1 MELSLSGRTAVVTG
15 ASQGIGL
22 AISKAYADAGATV
35 LMVARNQPRLE
46 EAAATIGNGRV
57 FTCSADVSGVEGCDR
72 IRQAVETQLGHCDIL
87 ANNAGSA
94 RRGPFETITDE
105 IWQEDFDLKLFS
117 VIRLCRHF
125 IPAMR
130 ERRWGRILN
139 TVSIQG
145 KTPNGGGAPTNVSR
159 AAGIAMTKILSK
171 ELAPDN
177 ITVNALC
184 TGRIKS
190 AQWPGFWKRDAPDA
204 TFEEYLAREG
214 KRIPIGRVGEPEEF
228 AAVALFLASDAA
240 SYITGVALNIDGGMS
255 PAV

>member
-1 MELSLSGRTAVVTG
+1 MELSLEGKTAVVTG

-22 AISKAYADAGATV
+22 AIAKAYTDAGASV
-35 LMVARNQPRLE
+35 MIVARDQARLD
-46 EAAATIGNGRV
+46 EAAGGIGGDRI
-57 FTCSADVSGVEGCDR
+57 FTCSADVSTSEGCDGVNAAIGR
-72 IRQAVETQLGHCDIL
+72 HLGHCDIL
-87 ANNAGSA
+87 VNNAGSA
-94 RRGPFETITDE
+94 KRGPFESITDDV
-105 IWQEDFDLKLFS
+105 WMEDFNLKLFS
-117 VIRLCRHF
+117 VIRLTRHC

-130 ERRWGRILN
+130 ERRWGRVLN

-145 KTPNGGGAPTNVSR
+145 KAPNGGGAPTNVSR

-190 AQWPGFWKRDAPDA
+190 AQWPRFWKRDAPDA
-204 TFEEYLAREG
+204 TFEEYLAQEG
-214 KRIPIGRVGEPEEF
+214 KRIPLGRVGEAEEF

-240 SYITGVALNIDGGMS
+240 SYVTGVALNIDGGMS